1 MRLWPRSLL
10 GQVLLAVMAA
20 LLVAQAAS
28 AVLLVRAAENRR
40 DAAMLNAAALQL
52 VRQQEP
58 RPERERRREWRE
70 RNGERGAFMP
80 RMPRPLR
87 VEWTDAPRILAG
99 ERRDAHRE
107 EELADLLGL
116 QGVAVAE
123 TMVFER
129 RAGADPFV
137 ATHPRLAERMRR
149 EQAWDRKL
157 LVAALRREGAEQ
169 WSVARVPEPP
179 VQRGVYRTIVVQTLV
194 LFLVLVG
201 ALWLLLRRIT
211 RPLAT
216 LTRRTERFA
225 RTRQAGE
232 PLAPQGPDD
241 IQRLIAA
248 HNAMEARIGALLD
261 EKDVMLGAIGH
272 DLKTPLAALRVRIES
287 VEDERERGKMAAG
300 IEDIV
305 RSLDDILALARV
317 GRSDAPPER
326 TDLAALTAAVVEEFE
341 DMGEPVELGESRRL
355 VRAVHVTWLRRA
367 LRNLISNAVR
377 YGGAAHVSLVEEQ
390 GAAVLRVDDRGPGI
404 PADRIWRASLSFL
417 PVGCSVRSPM
427 SSAISTHSFAK
438 PAGAFT
444 ASPAWGTLQARPP
457 IPRSAGAS
465 TRCGR
470 RSPAARCRR

>member
-1 MRLWPRSLL
+1 MMLWPKSLL
-10 GQVLLAVMAA
+10 GQVLLAVTAA

-28 AVLLVRAAENRR
+28 AVLLLRAAENRR
-40 DAAMLNAAALQL
+40 DAAMLNVAALQL

-58 RPERERRREWRE
+58 RPEGERRREWRE
-70 RNGERGAFMP
+70 RGAERGAFMP

-87 VEWTDAPRILAG
+87 VEWTDAPGLLAT
-99 ERRDAHRE
+99 ETRDAERE
-107 EELADLLGL
+107 QELAALLAL

-123 TMVFER
+123 IVVFER

-137 ATHPRLAERMRR
+137 TSHPRLAERMRR
-149 EQAWDRKL
+149 EQAWERVL
-157 LVAALRREGAEQ
+157 LVAAMRREGAGQ
-169 WSVARVPEPP
+169 WAVARVPEPP
-179 VQRGVYRTIVVQTLV
+179 IQRGVYRTILVQTAV
-194 LFLVLVG
+194 SFLMLVG

-211 RPLAT
+211 RPLET
-216 LTRRTERFA
+216 LTARTERFA

-232 PLAPQGPDD
+232 PLEPQGPDD
-241 IQRLIAA
+241 VKRLIAA
-248 HNAMEARIGALLD
+248 HNAMETRIGALLD

-287 VEDERERGKMAAG
+287 VEDDAERAKMAAG

-341 DMGEPVELGESRRL
+341 DMGEPVELGETRRL

-377 YGGAAHVSLVEEQ
+377 YGGVARVSLFEDA
-390 GAAVLRVDDRGPGI
+390 GAAVLRVEDDGPGI
-404 PADRIWRASLSFL
+404 PEGRIADMLEPFARGEASRNRETGGAGLGLALARAIAEEHGGALVLTNRAEGGLRAEIRL
-417 PVGCSVRSPM
+417 P
-427 SSAISTHSFAK
+427 
-438 PAGAFT
+438 
-444 ASPAWGTLQARPP
+444 
-457 IPRSAGAS
+457 
-465 TRCGR
+465 
-470 RSPAARCRR
+470 

>member
-1 MRLWPRSLL
+1 MTLWPKSLL
-10 GQVLLAVMAA
+10 GQVLLAVTAA

-28 AVLLVRAAENRR
+28 AVLLLRAAENRR
-40 DAAMLNAAALQL
+40 DAAMLNVAALQL

-58 RPERERRREWRE
+58 RPEGERRREWRE
-70 RNGERGAFMP
+70 RGAERGAFMP

-87 VEWTDAPRILAG
+87 VEWTDAPGLLAD
-99 ERRDAHRE
+99 ETRDAERE
-107 EELADLLGL
+107 QELAALLAL

-123 TMVFER
+123 IVVFER

-137 ATHPRLAERMRR
+137 TSHPRLAERMRR
-149 EQAWDRKL
+149 EQAWERVL
-157 LVAALRREGAEQ
+157 LVAAVRREGAGQ
-169 WSVARVPEPP
+169 WAVARVPEPP
-179 VQRGVYRTIVVQTLV
+179 VQRGVYRTILVQTAV
-194 LFLVLVG
+194 SFLMLVG

-211 RPLAT
+211 RPLET
-216 LTRRTERFA
+216 LTARTERFA

-232 PLAPQGPDD
+232 PLEPQGPEDVK
-241 IQRLIAA
+241 RLIGA

-287 VEDERERGKMAAG
+287 VEDDAERAKMAAG

-317 GRSDAPPER
+317 GRNDAPPER

-341 DMGEPVELGESRRL
+341 DMGEPVELGETRRL

-377 YGGAAHVSLVEEQ
+377 YGGMARVSLLEEE
-390 GAAVLRVDDRGPGI
+390 GAAVLRVEDDGPGI
-404 PADRIWRASLSFL
+404 PEGRIVDMLEPFARGEASRNRETGGAGLGLALARAIAEEHGGALVLTNRPEGGLRAEIRL
-417 PVGCSVRSPM
+417 P
-427 SSAISTHSFAK
+427 
-438 PAGAFT
+438 
-444 ASPAWGTLQARPP
+444 
-457 IPRSAGAS
+457 
-465 TRCGR
+465 
-470 RSPAARCRR
+470 